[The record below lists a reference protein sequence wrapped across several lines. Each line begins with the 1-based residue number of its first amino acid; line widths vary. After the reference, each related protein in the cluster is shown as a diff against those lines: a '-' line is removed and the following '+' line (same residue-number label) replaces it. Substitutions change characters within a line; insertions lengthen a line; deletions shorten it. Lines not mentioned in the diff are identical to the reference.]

1 MEDKKT
7 VSGDFVSTNDAKKQ
21 DVKKSNKKN
30 KKPGFFAKI
39 GAKCKDVFSELKK
52 VSWPTKADLRTYS
65 ACVLLFVVV
74 CSVLLAV
81 MDLGVGEIIKVI
93 TKSEGGLPELLN
105 GWFNI

>member
-30 KKPGFFAKI
+30 KKPGFFARI

-52 VSWPTKADLRTYS
+52 VSWPSFGKVVKQTGIVIAV
-65 ACVLLFVVV
+65 VLVFL
-74 CSVLLAV
+74 
-81 MDLGVGEIIKVI
+81 IVI
-93 TKSEGGLPELLN
+93 TAFDFGLSELLKL
-105 GWFNI
+105 ISIK

>member
-1 MEDKKT
+1 MSENKEKSVTEKVMKTEKK
-7 VSGDFVSTNDAKKQ
+7 KE
-21 DVKKSNKKN
+21 
-30 KKPGFFAKI
+30 KKPKKHRFGEMI
-39 GAKCKDVFSELKK
+39 SELKK

-81 MDLGVGEIIKVI
+81 MDLGVGKLIEVI

-105 GWFNI
+105 SWFNI